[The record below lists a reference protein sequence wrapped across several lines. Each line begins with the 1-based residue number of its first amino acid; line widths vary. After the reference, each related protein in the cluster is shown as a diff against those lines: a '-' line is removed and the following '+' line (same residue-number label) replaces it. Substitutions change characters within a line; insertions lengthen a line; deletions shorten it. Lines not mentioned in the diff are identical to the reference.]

1 MKTESTL
8 SGGASVLAS
17 RICRRP
23 DGSRGRSPHQS
34 LIFFALVFA
43 ATLASAATNDLSG
56 LLQKGLFEEEAN
68 RNLEAA
74 AQAYSTVSAQFDKD
88 RKLAATAIFRLGE
101 IYRKQG
107 KTNEAAGQYERI
119 VREFADQD
127 TLVTLSRQNL
137 AGLGNT
143 AGEKS
148 NRPDNVQR
156 QYLEQQSTV
165 AEMEALI
172 AQLKKLDRD
181 ELRRVLPKVSPDPL
195 LRSLLDEMSD
205 AVPSY
210 AAVLKI
216 RGEADPTTK
225 EQAAKLNQL
234 EQQVD
239 ERADEVIAG
248 LERRLTAARNQL
260 DWLKSQAQP
269 GRPGGAGEPLSKA
282 ARLEQKRLLEEVISI
297 VEKKLESQRQI
308 ISSGRVSQADI
319 LTTQQELLALKRQLV
334 VVSDTQFDS
343 SNPAAETV
351 TTDDEEKEIR
361 RIQAMIKNSPDLI
374 NAPSSSG
381 STPLHT
387 AASQG
392 QLTVA
397 RFLLDNKANVN
408 ARNNNRETPL
418 TLAALQGHKAMVEL
432 LLSRGAD
439 VNAPGGG
446 SYTALH
452 YAASRGFNALV
463 ETLMAKQAVIDARN
477 NGGETPLH
485 LAAAV
490 GHVAIAEALLNR
502 RADANALTKNEQT
515 PLFNAATAGHSA
527 MIKVLLAAK
536 AKVDAVDNNGRT
548 ALSYAAEKGHVDS
561 VKALLAAKADANLGQ
576 RDLPLPSAVIG
587 RHPEIAETLLR
598 GGANPNLA
606 AKLSHDVRAPGGP
619 DFQLGTIGTF
629 GPYLPLQ
636 IAVADRNVSMVKLL
650 LKYKA
655 NANALDPWAQPPKS
669 LLFYALQPRDVDLLN
684 AFLEAGAN
692 PNAVDARG
700 NTALLNAV
708 LSRSPGI
715 VRALLE
721 AGAKS
726 DPHDG
731 SGATPLYS
739 AILTDNADCVEMLL
753 AHGADTEIM
762 VNGVYSSLRT
772 AVERGIKKIVE
783 ALLEAGAEIN
793 AKGGGDGRTALH
805 QAVEYRDLEMASL
818 LLERKADPN
827 LRDASGQTP
836 LDLVKAS
843 FPAPGQARS
852 PLGANRPPAAQ
863 KDLAALLRQHGA
875 VDDLPNLD
883 RIEVRRPEARFAKSV
898 FLKSTNDWNQFTLLE
913 AILNAYS
920 GAQAIP
926 SPGQP
931 YAPLPPPGIQPQL
944 PFPNLHRVVV
954 VRPSRTPGQPPERR
968 VVDLLSPTGEVDCA
982 KDVALG
988 FGDVVEIPERDHT
1001 LQESAVGLTQIET
1014 KQMQECRGGKV
1025 GLLVKGK
1032 ETALKVWPYPNGID
1046 WVGART
1052 GRRPER
1058 TVFHIRSVS
1067 GKSHPCQCRERAA
1080 QGMAAGLQR
1089 GQQPRPLAA

>member
-1 MKTESTL
+1 MKTKSTL

-17 RICRRP
+17 RGV
-23 DGSRGRSPHQS
+23 GSKCGSHGRSPHQS
-34 LIFFALVFA
+34 LFNFATLLLCVFALLP
-43 ATLASAATNDLSG
+43 LALGAATNDLSG

-269 GRPGGAGEPLSKA
+269 GRPGGAGEPVSKA
-282 ARLEQKRLLEEVISI
+282 ARLEQKRLLEEEITV
-297 VEKKLESQRQI
+297 VEKKLESQKQI
-308 ISSGRVSQADI
+308 MSSGRVSQADI
-319 LTTQQELLALKRQLV
+319 LTPQQELLALKRQLV

-477 NGGETPLH
+477 NGGETPL
-485 LAAAV
+485 
-490 GHVAIAEALLNR
+490 
-502 RADANALTKNEQT
+502 
-515 PLFNAATAGHSA
+515 
-527 MIKVLLAAK
+527 
-536 AKVDAVDNNGRT
+536 
-548 ALSYAAEKGHVDS
+548 
-561 VKALLAAKADANLGQ
+561 
-576 RDLPLPSAVIG
+576 
-587 RHPEIAETLLR
+587 
-598 GGANPNLA
+598 
-606 AKLSHDVRAPGGP
+606 
-619 DFQLGTIGTF
+619 
-629 GPYLPLQ
+629 
-636 IAVADRNVSMVKLL
+636 
-650 LKYKA
+650 
-655 NANALDPWAQPPKS
+655 
-669 LLFYALQPRDVDLLN
+669 
-684 AFLEAGAN
+684 
-692 PNAVDARG
+692 
-700 NTALLNAV
+700 
-708 LSRSPGI
+708 
-715 VRALLE
+715 
-721 AGAKS
+721 
-726 DPHDG
+726 
-731 SGATPLYS
+731 
-739 AILTDNADCVEMLL
+739 
-753 AHGADTEIM
+753 
-762 VNGVYSSLRT
+762 
-772 AVERGIKKIVE
+772 
-783 ALLEAGAEIN
+783 
-793 AKGGGDGRTALH
+793 
-805 QAVEYRDLEMASL
+805 
-818 LLERKADPN
+818 
-827 LRDASGQTP
+827 
-836 LDLVKAS
+836 
-843 FPAPGQARS
+843 
-852 PLGANRPPAAQ
+852 
-863 KDLAALLRQHGA
+863 
-875 VDDLPNLD
+875 
-883 RIEVRRPEARFAKSV
+883 
-898 FLKSTNDWNQFTLLE
+898 
-913 AILNAYS
+913 
-920 GAQAIP
+920 
-926 SPGQP
+926 
-931 YAPLPPPGIQPQL
+931 
-944 PFPNLHRVVV
+944 
-954 VRPSRTPGQPPERR
+954 
-968 VVDLLSPTGEVDCA
+968 
-982 KDVALG
+982 
-988 FGDVVEIPERDHT
+988 
-1001 LQESAVGLTQIET
+1001 
-1014 KQMQECRGGKV
+1014 
-1025 GLLVKGK
+1025 
-1032 ETALKVWPYPNGID
+1032 
-1046 WVGART
+1046 
-1052 GRRPER
+1052 
-1058 TVFHIRSVS
+1058 
-1067 GKSHPCQCRERAA
+1067 
-1080 QGMAAGLQR
+1080 
-1089 GQQPRPLAA
+1089 